1 MNTAAVSSNRIDNPA
16 AAPAPAKTEPKESE
30 VFLRLL
36 VAQMR
41 NQDPLQPTDPA
52 QYMSQLAM
60 FSNVERS
67 VEMRDELRLLNQ
79 NLSGYL
85 QQSSA
90 A

>member
-1 MNTAAVSSNRIDNPA
+1 MNTGAVTSSRTDNT
-16 AAPAPAKTEPKESE
+16 APAPAPANTGAKESD

-79 NLSGYL
+79 NLSAHL
-85 QQSSA
+85 QQSTA